1 MYFNQYNRI
10 VYEFPDGIKRVMT
23 DMSIRPKMRD
33 EITTNSENFEFYS
46 VRDGDT
52 PENLAYDNYA
62 DATKH
67 WAILLANNIMSI
79 YNDWPR
85 DQQQQEEFLFQ
96 KYKVQTDSDG
106 VSQTLTRV
114 QVTEF
119 IQFVGTTGNSFKSTV
134 TGTSVV
140 TKPRHFVDANKNE
153 YSYDA
158 IVNNAS
164 GKDANGI
171 GITYPTVSPVSIQTY
186 EEELNEAKRNII
198 IPTSKVVDKLID
210 EIQEYING

>member
-33 EITTNSENFEFYS
+33 EITTNSGNFEFYS
-46 VRDGDT
+46 VKDGDT

-67 WAILLANNIMSI
+67 WAIMLANNIMSI

-158 IVNNAS
+158 IVNNTT

-171 GITYPTVSPVSIQTY
+171 GITYPTVSPVSIQTH

-198 IPTSKVVDKLID
+198 IPTSKIVDKLID

>member
-23 DMSIRPKMRD
+23 DMSIRPKMRN
-33 EITTNSENFEFYS
+33 EITTNSANFEFYS
-46 VRDGDT
+46 VKDGDT

-67 WAILLANNIMSI
+67 WAIMLANNIMSI

-158 IVNNAS
+158 IVNNGS

>member
-1 MYFNQYNRI
+1 MYFKQYNRI
-10 VYEFPDGIKRVMT
+10 VYEFSDGVKRVMT

-33 EITTNSENFEFYS
+33 EITTNSDNFKFYS
-46 VRDGDT
+46 IKDGDT
-52 PENLAYDNYA
+52 PENLAYDYYS
-62 DATKH
+62 DTGKH
-67 WAILLANNIMSI
+67 WAIMLANNIMSI

-85 DQQQQEEFLFQ
+85 DQQQQDEFLFQ

-106 VSQTLTRV
+106 VSQTLTKV
-114 QVTEF
+114 QVMEF
-119 IQFVGTTGNSFKSTV
+119 IQFVGTTGNNFKSSV

-140 TKPRHFVDANKNE
+140 TKPRHFIDANKKE
-153 YSYDA
+153 YSYDS
-158 IVNNAS
+158 IVNNTT

-171 GITYPTVSPVSIQTY
+171 GITYPTVAPVSIQTH
-186 EEELNEAKRNII
+186 EEELNETKRNII

>member
-1 MYFNQYNRI
+1 MYFDQYQRI
-10 VYEFPDGIKRVMT
+10 LYEFPDGVKRVMT
-23 DMSIRPKMRD
+23 DMSLRPKFRD
-33 EITTNSENFEFYS
+33 EITTNAINFEFYS
-46 VRDGDT
+46 VKDGDT
-52 PENLAYDNYA
+52 PENLAYDYYN
-62 DATKH
+62 DEQKH

-96 KYKVQTDSDG
+96 KYKVQPDSDG
-106 VSQTLTRV
+106 VLQTLTRV
-114 QVTEF
+114 QVQEF
-119 IQFVGTTGNSFKSTV
+119 TQFVGITGNNFTGHV

-140 TKPRHFVDANKNE
+140 TKPRHFVDADKNE

-158 IVNNAS
+158 IVNNTT
-164 GKDANGI
+164 GQDANGI
-171 GITYPTVSPVSIQTY
+171 GVVYPTVSPVSISTY

-198 IPTSKVVDKLID
+198 IPSNNIIEKLID